1 MCLHYLFTFILKSPN
16 GDWPITYTFFYVY
29 LSPKINNFLLGPVHL
44 TFSTNFEIQL
54 IKKEDFCLSITKHE
68 AFDEEFYSSTIK
80 IRV

>member
-1 MCLHYLFTFILKSPN
+1 MFTLLVYIHPEKPQWGLANYVYIFH
-16 GDWPITYTFFYVY
+16 VY

-54 IKKEDFCLSITKHE
+54 IKKEDFCLGITKHE
-68 AFDEEFYSSTIK
+68 ASDEEFYSSTIK